1 MFTTVTTFE
10 GNLATAPELR
20 FTANKGI
27 PVAEFVVLVNRR
39 ERDAAGEWIDAEPTR
54 HRVQAYGSLAE
65 NVATLEVGSTVLVH
79 GQVETERW
87 ADKMTGEERTGDR
100 VVADAIG
107 ASLRFATVTIHK
119 TSRGQA

>member
-39 ERDAAGEWIDAEPTR
+39 ETDAAGEWIDAGPTR
-54 HRVQAYGSLAE
+54 YRVQAYGSLAE

-79 GQVETERW
+79 GQVRTDRW
-87 ADKMTGEERTGDR
+87 PDKTTGEERTGDH
-100 VVADAIG
+100 VVADAIA

-119 TSRGQA
+119 TNRGQA